1 MKGTYVLKTTYVLI
15 ASASAIATLWLTAQA
30 TTMIK
35 EVAREQELEEI
46 CSQESATPQSYKI
59 RTQNIDQIF
68 EDHGGY
74 RLLSRDKDGK
84 VIEDNY
90 ELGLRPKPL
99 VPDTVRNEFK
109 SLTPETQR
117 GVTIYRDLEKGAQ
130 PFAKILEYTVAG
142 CVYFNLAHGDENLE
156 GTLIPHY
163 YVEVHLPE
171 NQGIAAGIDSWA
183 EGKERRSGPIQEIK

>member
-1 MKGTYVLKTTYVLI
+1 MKGTYVLNATYGLI
-15 ASASAIATLWLTAQA
+15 AFAGVAALWLTTDAITITKA
-30 TTMIK
+30 
-35 EVAREQELEEI
+35 VAREEKLEEI

-84 VIEDNY
+84 VIENNY
-90 ELGLRPKPL
+90 GLGLRPRPL
-99 VPDTVRNEFK
+99 VPDTVQREFK
-109 SLTPETQR
+109 NLTPKTQE
-117 GVTIYRDLEKGAQ
+117 GLTVYRDLEKGAQ

>member
-1 MKGTYVLKTTYVLI
+1 MKAIYVLI
-15 ASASAIATLWLTAQA
+15 VGAVAVAALRLTTDAITITKA
-30 TTMIK
+30 
-35 EVAREQELEEI
+35 VAREQELEEI
-46 CSQESATPQSYKI
+46 CSQKSATPQSYKI

-68 EDHGGY
+68 EDHDGY

-90 ELGLRPKPL
+90 GFGLRPRPL
-99 VPDTVRNEFK
+99 VPDTVRSEFK
-109 SLTPETQR
+109 SLTPETQE
-117 GVTIYRDLEKGAQ
+117 GLTVYRDLEKGAQ

-142 CVYFNLAHGDENLE
+142 CVYFGLAHGDENLE

-163 YVEVHLPE
+163 YVEVHLPQD
-171 NQGIAAGIDSWA
+171 QGIAAGIDSWV